1 MSVETETDPHNR
13 NALLRLLDWY
23 RAAGVD
29 AAVSAAP
36 VDWCARGDVPP
47 INATQLLGPAAGAD
61 APRTTSLAS
70 AGQQLPN
77 TTVRPPPE
85 PAARPAGRVFAPP
98 PPDAA
103 AHEAR
108 QSATSAPDLEA
119 LHAVLASFD
128 GCGLKATAKNLCFY
142 RGAAKASLMVI
153 GEAPGRDEDIAGSP
167 FVGKAGQLLDRMLAA
182 IGIDESS
189 VHITNVVYWRP
200 PGNRTPTPQE
210 VLVCRPFLDRQIELV
225 APRVILTVGG
235 PASHALLGEGPGI
248 MRMRGK
254 WQDVTIG
261 SHTARV
267 MPTFHPAYLLR
278 TPAGKR
284 HAWRDLLA
292 VRAVLDAA

>member
-1 MSVETETDPHNR
+1 MEPPPDDNSII
-13 NALLRLLDWY
+13 LRVLDWY

-29 AAVSAAP
+29 AAVAP
-36 VDWCARGDVPP
+36 EAIDWSARGDTPP
-47 INATQLLGPAAGAD
+47 VNTARLLPTAHPGAA
-61 APRTTSLAS
+61 
-70 AGQQLPN
+70 N
-77 TTVRPPPE
+77 PPPATGRHA
-85 PAARPAGRVFAPP
+85 PAQPQAPSPTPPTSKEVGKRQTGRVFAPP

-108 QSATSAPDLEA
+108 QAAAAAPDLAA
-119 LHAVLASFD
+119 LQAVLADFD
-128 GCGLKATAKNLCFY
+128 GCGLKATAKNLCFF
-142 RGAAKASLMVI
+142 RGSASAPLMVI

-182 IGIDESS
+182 IGIDEAG

-235 PASHALLGEGPGI
+235 PASQALLGQGAGI

-261 SHTARV
+261 RHTARV

-284 HAWRDLLA
+284 HTWRDLLA
-292 VRAVLDAA
+292 VRTVLDGQ